1 MSTEDIPLLLSL
13 FVLILLSAYF
23 SGAEMAFSAASR
35 IRLKGLAGNG
45 EKRADLALK
54 IVERYDKFLTTALIG
69 NNLVNIAATTIA
81 TILCIRL
88 WGDIGATV
96 STVAMT
102 VLVLLFGEITPKT
115 TAKRAPERYAM
126 SSARSIWALM
136 IVLTPISFLF
146 SRWQRYLNRKGHEET
161 AITEAEL
168 LTIVEESR
176 QEGTLDENEGKLI
189 RSAIE
194 FNDLKASDILTPR
207 VAVEATDIED
217 GLEELEKVF
226 LESGFSRLPIY
237 RKSIDNILGVITQK
251 DFYANLR
258 TVNKPIEELIKPVSF
273 VPEVMPVSTLLKLLQ
288 NSKTH
293 LAVVTDEYGGTLG
306 IVTMEDILEELV
318 GEIYDEHDDAEDE
331 TDIALVGEDEYQING
346 SADLEEL
353 TTLIE
358 IPEEDEEEFATVNGW
373 IADKL
378 NKIPEAGDHYSGD
391 GYEITVTDADER
403 KANTLLLKRI
413 PKEESNED

>member
-1 MSTEDIPLLLSL
+1 MGTEDIPLLLSL
-13 FVLILLSAYF
+13 FVLILLSSYF
-23 SGAEMAFSAASR
+23 SGTEMAFSAASR

-45 EKRADLALK
+45 EKRAELALK
-54 IVERYDKFLTTALIG
+54 ILEQYDKFLTTALIG

-88 WGDIGATV
+88 WGDVGATV

-102 VLVLLFGEITPKT
+102 ILVLIFGEITPKT
-115 TAKRAPERYAM
+115 AAKRSPERYAM
-126 SSARSIWALM
+126 SSARSMWALM
-136 IVLTPISFLF
+136 IVLTPLSFLF
-146 SRWQRYLNRKGHEET
+146 SQWQKYLSRKGHEET

-176 QEGTLDENEGKLI
+176 QEGALDDNEGELI

-194 FNDLKASDILTPR
+194 FNDLQASDILTPR
-207 VAVEATDIED
+207 VAVEAVDIED
-217 GLEELEKVF
+217 GAEEIEKVF

-251 DFYANLR
+251 DYFANAR
-258 TVNKPIEELIKPVSF
+258 AENKPPEELIKPVSF

-318 GEIYDEHDDAEDE
+318 GEIYDEHDDAEEE
-331 TDIALVGEDEYQING
+331 TDIALIGEDEYKISG
-346 SADLEEL
+346 SAHLEEL
-353 TTLIE
+353 TTLIN
-358 IPEEDEEEFATVNGW
+358 IPEEDVEEFATVNGW

-378 NKIPEAGDHYSGD
+378 NKIPEEGDYYTD
-391 GYEITVTDADER
+391 EGYEITVTDADER
-403 KANTLLLKRI
+403 KANELILKRI
-413 PKEESNED
+413 PKQETEDE